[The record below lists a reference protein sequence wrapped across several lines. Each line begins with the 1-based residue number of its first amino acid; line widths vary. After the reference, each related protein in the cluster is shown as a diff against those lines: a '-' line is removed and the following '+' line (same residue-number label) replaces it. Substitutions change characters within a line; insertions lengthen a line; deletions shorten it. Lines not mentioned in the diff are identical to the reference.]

1 MNLSLRSSL
10 RLLWL
15 APLVAALHGCA
26 PGAEPVQADAD
37 PRRPLRAVCT
47 TTLVADLVRVIGGE
61 HVVVESLMGPGVDPH
76 LYKASEGDV
85 RRLAGADVIFYHGLN
100 LEGKMGEL
108 FARLRASRPVVAV
121 AEAVDPARL
130 RALPDHPGQYDP
142 HIWFDVSL
150 WREAAGA
157 VAEALARHDPAHA
170 AEYAAR
176 RTAYDAELAAL
187 DAEVRARLATIPRAR
202 RVLVTAHDA
211 FAYFGARYDLEVVA
225 LQGVSTATE
234 AGVADVKR
242 LVDLVVERGIR
253 AIFVETSV
261 PERALRAVREAA
273 RARGHE
279 VQVGEPLFS
288 DALGDPDTPAGTYLG
303 MLRHNVEAIVK
314 GLQ

>member
-1 MNLSLRSSL
+1 MSLLPRDWFE
-10 RLLWL
+10 LLGLVPL
-15 APLVAALHGCA
+15 AAALIGCA
-26 PGAEPVQADAD
+26 PGAEPVPPGAAPQ
-37 PRRPLRAVCT
+37 RPLRAVCT

-61 HVVVESLMGPGVDPH
+61 RVVVESLMGPGVDPH

-85 RRLAGADVIFYHGLN
+85 RRLAGADLIFYHGLN

-108 FARLRASRPVVAV
+108 FARLRDQRPVVAV
-121 AEAVDPARL
+121 AEAIDPARL
-130 RALPDHPGQYDP
+130 RALPGHPGQYDP

-150 WREAAGA
+150 WREAAAA
-157 VAEALARHDPAHA
+157 VAQALARHDPAHA
-170 AEYAAR
+170 ADYTAR
-176 RTAYDAELAAL
+176 QTAYDVELAAL
-187 DAEVRARLATIPRAR
+187 DAEVRTRLAAIPRER

-211 FAYFGARYDLEVVA
+211 FAYLGARYDLEVVA

-242 LVDLVVERGIR
+242 LVDLVVARGIK

-279 VQVGEPLFS
+279 VQVGAPLFS
-288 DALGDPDTPAGTYLG
+288 DALGDPDTPAGTYVG
-303 MLRHNVEAIVK
+303 MVRHNVRAIVE